1 MDFKYVTRFL
11 ESLSARGIVGCDLA
25 VALDGKIIYRHMTG
39 MADRE
44 AGRKIAADS
53 IYRMY
58 SMTKPITC
66 AAALQLYEQGRFLMS
81 DPVANFLPEFAN
93 MKVAFTKPDGQ
104 KAEPVPAQRQI
115 TMRDLFTMS
124 SGLNYDLESPSLLAL
139 YKKPGGFTT
148 APGNF
153 TTREFAAAIAK
164 EPLQF
169 EPGTHFLY
177 SLSHD
182 VLGAVIEVISGKR
195 LGEYFRE
202 NIFVPLGM
210 KNTWFRVPEGELGRV
225 AYCYEP
231 QADGAESKRLPYENK
246 YQRGAQMESG
256 GAGLCSTVED
266 YLKFASAMANLGK
279 LPGGKRILGKGAVEL
294 MRMDHL
300 DPARQADF
308 DWIQFRGYSYGLG
321 VRTLVD
327 PAVAGAFGTPG
338 EFGWGGAA
346 GTYMLMDP
354 AKNLSLVYAQQ
365 AMPNDE
371 PYVHPR
377 LRNLVYRAIEE

>member
-11 ESLSARGIVGCDLA
+11 ESLSQRGIVGCDLA

-66 AAALQLYEQGRFLMS
+66 AAALQLYEQGKFLLT
-81 DPVANFLPEFAN
+81 DPVSNFLPEFAN

-104 KAEPVPAQRQI
+104 KGEPVPAQRQI

-124 SGLNYDLESPSLLAL
+124 SGLNYDLESPSVRAL
-139 YKKPGGFTT
+139 REATG
-148 APGNF
+148 GNF

-182 VLGAVIEVISGKR
+182 VLGAAIEAISGKK
-195 LGEYFRE
+195 LGEYFHE

-210 KNTWFRVPEGELGRV
+210 KDTWFRVPESEMDRV

-231 QADGAESKRLPYENK
+231 QADGGESKRLPYANT
-246 YQRGAQMESG
+246 YQRGSQLESG
-256 GAGLCSTVED
+256 GAGLSSTVED
-266 YLKFASAMANLGK
+266 YLKFASAMANLGQ
-279 LPGGKRILGKGAVEL
+279 LPGGKRILGRGTVEL

-300 DPARQADF
+300 DPARRADF
-308 DWIQFRGYSYGLG
+308 DWIQFRGYGYGLG
-321 VRTLVD
+321 VRVLTD
-327 PAVAGAFGTPG
+327 PAAAGAFGTPG

-354 AKNLSLVYAQQ
+354 AKGLSLIYAQQ
-365 AMPNDE
+365 ALPSDE
-371 PYVHPR
+371 PYTHPR
-377 LRNLVYRAIEE
+377 LRNLVYRALEENA